1 MAFGDLEPGLQTGY
15 CKDTGGGWATAM
27 VAHPSQLHPVPDE
40 VTDEAAVMVEPAA
53 CAVHAA
59 FRAHEEEGVHVV
71 LGAGTL
77 GLLTVAALRA
87 HATPE
92 TIICAAKR
100 PHQRALATE
109 LGADLVVEP
118 SELTR
123 TVRRAGP
130 S

>member
-1 MAFGDLEPGLQTGY
+1 M
-15 CKDTGGGWATAM
+15 
-27 VAHPSQLHPVPDE
+27 
-40 VTDEAAVMVEPAA
+40 
-53 CAVHAA
+53 
-59 FRAHEEEGVHVV
+59 HVV

-123 TVRRAGP
+123 TVRRARSP